1 MIVLGI
7 ETSCDETSVA
17 IVEKKKNEKFGR
29 VLNEITLSQIE
40 KHQKFGGVVP
50 ELASR
55 EHSSSLNHIISETIT
70 QSNISL
76 NEIDAFSATL
86 GPGLLGGLLIGT
98 NYAKTLSLAHKK
110 PFIAV
115 NHLQGHILVTR
126 MNREINFPFL
136 CLLVSGG
143 HTQILIAKKY
153 NDFQILG
160 ETLDDAL
167 GEAFDK
173 VAKLLGYSYPGGPI
187 IEKLAKKD
195 KKKIDFKLPKPLI
208 NTKDMNFSFSGIK
221 TAVRKVLG
229 NSFEKKNEASLAKNF
244 QDSVTECLLVKC
256 EKAMKLFKKKFN
268 SGPFILAGGV
278 ASNEYIRKELKLL
291 CYKMSMEFIAPEQKL
306 CMDNATMIAWAAIE
320 RLQNS
325 NIGDNLEILPRPRWP
340 LENLC
345 VK

>member
-29 VLNEITLSQIE
+29 VHSEITLSQIE
-40 KHQKFGGVVP
+40 KHKKFGGVVP

-55 EHSSSLNHIISETIT
+55 EHSSSLNHIICKAIT
-70 QSNISL
+70 KSNISL

-86 GPGLLGGLLIGT
+86 GPGLLGGLLIGS
-98 NYAKTLSLAHKK
+98 NYAKTLSLAYKK

-126 MNREINFPFL
+126 MNREISFPFL

-173 VAKLLGYSYPGGPI
+173 VAKLLGYPTPGA
-187 IEKLAKKD
+187 L
-195 KKKIDFKLPKPLI
+195 
-208 NTKDMNFSFSGIK
+208 
-221 TAVRKVLG
+221 
-229 NSFEKKNEASLAKNF
+229 
-244 QDSVTECLLVKC
+244 
-256 EKAMKLFKKKFN
+256 
-268 SGPFILAGGV
+268 
-278 ASNEYIRKELKLL
+278 
-291 CYKMSMEFIAPEQKL
+291 
-306 CMDNATMIAWAAIE
+306 
-320 RLQNS
+320 
-325 NIGDNLEILPRPRWP
+325 
-340 LENLC
+340 
-345 VK
+345 